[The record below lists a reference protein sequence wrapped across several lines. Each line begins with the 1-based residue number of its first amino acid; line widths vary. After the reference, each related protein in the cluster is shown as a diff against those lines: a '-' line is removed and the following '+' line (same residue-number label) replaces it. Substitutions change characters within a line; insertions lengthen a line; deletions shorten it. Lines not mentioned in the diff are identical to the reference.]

1 MAYCLYTL
9 LANRKIM
16 DEEIQCNNCGWTGD
30 STMLV
35 SKTDALDD
43 RDFNYCPDC
52 GSDDIEDIEDE

>member
-1 MAYCLYTL
+1 L

-35 SKTDALDD
+35 SKTDSLDD